1 MLIPWTMIEILAYSL
16 LLVSFVY
23 CIMIL
28 IIVFAAESISVLI
41 ISVQIYSYLLNAFH
55 LRNPIIS

>member
-1 MLIPWTMIEILAYSL
+1 MIEILAYSL